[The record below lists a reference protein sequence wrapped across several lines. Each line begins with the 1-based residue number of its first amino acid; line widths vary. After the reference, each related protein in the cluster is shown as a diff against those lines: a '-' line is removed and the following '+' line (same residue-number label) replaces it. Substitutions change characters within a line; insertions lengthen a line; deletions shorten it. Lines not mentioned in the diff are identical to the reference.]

1 MKEINDIKSDHLSKL
16 KLWLANMHQQ
26 GENKFFEILVDGV
39 RVVHKTDN
47 LEEFDRYLSWMGDSS
62 QSMRVL
68 VYNTKNSHR
77 SQVFEYKTEK
87 YVEGVS
93 DRLYPTRKP
102 RLSEEEI
109 DERVQAQLEEKQK
122 KQALLDT
129 QKQNKELTQRLTDA
143 EAYIREL
150 EEKTEKNK
158 EQKNG
163 FDMGSLLTVFSGLA
177 STNPQAKESFEGL
190 QNILK
195 NQKSE
200 PESDKESEEPTA
212 IFKRKVPPEDTRQNN
227 TAGFDK
233 KEENNEE
240 ILTLNVPVGNLND
253 DHCSKMFDLAFFL
266 AQNPQ
271 YIDTVHGLLK
281 GEELKKTG

>member
-1 MKEINDIKSDHLSKL
+1 MKEIHDFKSDHLSKL
-16 KLWLANMHQQ
+16 KMWLANMHRQ

-47 LEEFDRYLSWMGDSS
+47 LEEFDRYLSWISDAS

-77 SQVFEYKTEK
+77 SQVFEYQTEK

-109 DERVQAQLEEKQK
+109 DERVRVQLEEKQK
-122 KQALLDT
+122 KQVLLDT
-129 QKQNKELTQRLTDA
+129 QKQNRDLTQRLSDA
-143 EAYIREL
+143 ETYIREL
-150 EEKTEKNK
+150 EEKVEKTK

-163 FDMGSLLTVFSGLA
+163 FDMGSLLTMFSGLA
-177 STNPQAKESFEGL
+177 SANPEAKVSLEGL
-190 QNILK
+190 QNIYN

-200 PESDKESEEPTA
+200 AETKQETEEPTA
-212 IFKRKVPPEDTRQNN
+212 TFKKKVSPEDARQDN
-227 TAGFDK
+227 TTGFGK
-233 KEENNEE
+233 KEENNKE
-240 ILTLNVPVGNLND
+240 ILTLNIPLGNLND
-253 DHCSKMFDLAFFL
+253 DQCSKMFDLACFL

-281 GEELKKTG
+281 GEELK

>member
-1 MKEINDIKSDHLSKL
+1 MKEINDFKSDHLSKL

-39 RVVHKTDN
+39 RVVHKTDK
-47 LEEFDRYLSWMGDSS
+47 LEEFDRYLSWMGDTS

-129 QKQNKELTQRLTDA
+129 QKQNKELTQRLSDA
-143 EAYIREL
+143 ELYIREL
-150 EEKTEKNK
+150 EEKVEKSK

-163 FDMGSLLTVFSGLA
+163 FDMGSLLTMFSGLA
-177 STNPQAKESFEGL
+177 SANPQAKESFDGL
-190 QNILK
+190 KDILK
-195 NQKSE
+195 NQKME
-200 PESDKESEEPTA
+200 TETKQETEQPTA
-212 IFKRKVPPEDTRQNN
+212 TFKKKAPLESPIEKNTDNIEPDQEANYIFKTN
-227 TAGFDK
+227 
-233 KEENNEE
+233 
-240 ILTLNVPVGNLND
+240 GNLD
-253 DHCSKMFDLAFFL
+253 EAQAMKMYQLMQFFSDNPPYIDVVFDLVSQEKSKQA
-266 AQNPQ
+266 A
-271 YIDTVHGLLK
+271 
-281 GEELKKTG
+281 